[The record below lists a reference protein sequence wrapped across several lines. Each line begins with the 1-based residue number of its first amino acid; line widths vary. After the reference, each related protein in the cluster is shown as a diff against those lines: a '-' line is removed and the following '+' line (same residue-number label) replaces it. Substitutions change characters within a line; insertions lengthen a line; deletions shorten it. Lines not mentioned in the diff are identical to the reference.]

1 MSLAAASCAHSC
13 HLLFT
18 HRLYSDK
25 KRSCGVCLIQSS
37 ACKYNDNVRRHC
49 ASHAKVRTHI
59 PEAWDIE
66 QLVKYCRGVQ
76 VSESARDDYDVTG
89 RNRSA
94 RTMRCASL
102 FIQMTMKVR

>member
-1 MSLAAASCAHSC
+1 M
-13 HLLFT
+13 LFI

-25 KRSCGVCLIQSS
+25 KRSCGAYLIQSS

-76 VSESARDDYDVTG
+76 VID
-89 RNRSA
+89 
-94 RTMRCASL
+94 
-102 FIQMTMKVR
+102 